1 MSRDGLERSTQRGAV
16 TGNAVPGPGAPI
28 QRIQVGPPKSHQLSH
43 FSRSSVLP
51 GSVAGGHGLG
61 QLGHRGHGAAVALHV
76 EPAAGLVSNS
86 TPSGPRTVQGTRLAV
101 VRAHHQK

>member
-16 TGNAVPGPGAPI
+16 TGNAVLGPGAPI

-51 GSVAGGHGLG
+51 GSV
-61 QLGHRGHGAAVALHV
+61 GAVMASGSSATEVTV
-76 EPAAGLVSNS
+76 RPWGS
-86 TPSGPRTVQGTRLAV
+86 T
-101 VRAHHQK
+101 